1 MTDSIVVI
9 GDSHTRVFSYHHA
22 FLPLFIGSGRD
33 NCFLSDIK
41 YKNSRNKIYNIL
53 ERIKV
58 TSKVML
64 VFGEPD
70 IRNHFENVFGTKNLG
85 KSDQVIIQEAVER
98 YKHLIEELNN
108 EKKFELIIFNA
119 VPSGNSE
126 YNPLLSHYNQELEL
140 FCNNKGIH
148 FIDIWD
154 DIFES
159 SKNVVDH
166 EYQSDP
172 VHLNENIIPIVIK
185 ELKDAEILPQS
196 IVAKS
201 KFKWAYRYKFSI
213 NDYDIAIW
221 GDKTKLEEN
230 FAQTKLINDCMH
242 IVNSVIGVMQK
253 PSILVLNSKEGL
265 IPFSITKTY
274 ASSITGVDNEQN
286 KIIKAN
292 EIKNIIHAYD
302 LSFFVGDSYSANI
315 RKAYDVVIDLS
326 GECMSVQTENSSFN
340 KLYAMSRS
348 AVIVLCKNRKLSIKL
363 LNNAGFNSVF
373 SICKIINIGPDKQ
386 NQTLLLGVKNNSYI
400 NNIRWALYASIMSL
414 FSKKIYAKFA
424 SKFI

>member
-9 GDSHTRVFSYHHA
+9 GDSHTRVFSYHHI

-33 NCFLSDIK
+33 NCFLSENK
-41 YKNSRNKIYNIL
+41 YKNSKDKIHNIL
-53 ERIKV
+53 DRIKIA
-58 TSKVML
+58 SKVML

-85 KSDQVIIQEAVER
+85 KSDEVIIQEAVER

-159 SKNVVDH
+159 SKNVVDNK
-166 EYQSDP
+166 YQSDP
-172 VHLNENIIPIVIK
+172 VHLNKNILPIVVKKLK
-185 ELKDAEILPQS
+185 EVK
-196 IVAKS
+196 IVPKGIS
-201 KFKWAYRYKFSI
+201 ESSTFKWAYRYKFSI
-213 NDYDIAIW
+213 NNYDIAIW

-230 FAQTKLINDCMH
+230 FAKTKLINDCMH
-242 IVNSVIGVMQK
+242 IINSVIGVMQK
-253 PSILVLNSKEGL
+253 PSIFVLNSKEGL
-265 IPFSITKTY
+265 IPFSITKSF

-286 KIIKAN
+286 KITKAD

-302 LSFFVGDSYSANI
+302 LSFFVGDLNSANI
-315 RKAYDVVIDLS
+315 RKVYDVVIDLS
-326 GECMSVQTENSSFN
+326 GECMSGQIENPSFN

-373 SICKIINIGPDKQ
+373 SIFKIINIGPNKQ
-386 NQTLLLGVKNNSYI
+386 NQTLLLGIKNNSYT

-424 SKFI
+424 SKFM

>member
-9 GDSHTRVFSYHHA
+9 GDSHTRVFSYHHI

-41 YKNSRNKIYNIL
+41 YKNSRDKIYNIL
-53 ERIKV
+53 DRIKV
-58 TSKVML
+58 PSKVML

-85 KSDQVIIQEAVER
+85 KSDLVIIQEAVER

-108 EKKFELIIFNA
+108 EKKYELIIFNA
-119 VPSGNSE
+119 VPSGTPE
-126 YNPLLSHYNQELEL
+126 YNPLLSHYNNELEV
-140 FCNNKGIH
+140 FCNSKGVH

-172 VHLNENIIPIVIK
+172 VHLNENILPIVVK

-196 IVAKS
+196 IVEKS

-213 NDYDIAIW
+213 NDHDIAIW
-221 GDKTKLEEN
+221 GDKTKLKEN

-242 IVNSVIGVMQK
+242 IVNSVIRVMQK

-265 IPFSITKTY
+265 IPFSITRSY
-274 ASSITGVDNEQN
+274 ASSITGVEDEQN
-286 KIIKAN
+286 KITKAN
-292 EIKNIIHAYD
+292 EIKNIIFAHD
-302 LSFFVGDSYSANI
+302 VSFFAGDLYSVKSRNS
-315 RKAYDVVIDLS
+315 YDVLIDLS
-326 GECMSVQTENSSFN
+326 RDFMSGQTENSTSN
-340 KLYAMSRS
+340 QLNSVCRGL
-348 AVIVLCKNRKLSIKL
+348 VIVLCKDRMLSIKV
-363 LNNAGFNSVF
+363 LNNAGFNSVL
-373 SICKIINIGPDKQ
+373 SISKIINIGSEKQ
-386 NQTLLLGVKNNSYI
+386 NQTLLVGAKDNRYI
-400 NNIRWALYASIMSL
+400 SNIRWAVYVSIVTLL
-414 FSKKIYAKFA
+414 FKKIYAKFVV
-424 SKFI
+424 KFS